1 MKSLKKIILSSVFI
15 ATIVTLSGCQIG
27 VLSLDIGMGFEEGAY
42 VISE

>member
-1 MKSLKKIILSSVFI
+1 MKSFKKLILMSV
-15 ATIVTLSGCQIG
+15 IVASTAGLSGCQIG

>member
-1 MKSLKKIILSSVFI
+1 MKSLKKIILMSVI
-15 ATIVTLSGCQIG
+15 ITGTVGLSGCQLG